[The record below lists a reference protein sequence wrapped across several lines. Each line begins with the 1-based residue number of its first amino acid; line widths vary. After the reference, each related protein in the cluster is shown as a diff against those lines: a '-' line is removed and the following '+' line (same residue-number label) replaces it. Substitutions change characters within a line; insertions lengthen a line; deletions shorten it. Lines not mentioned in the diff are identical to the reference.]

1 MPDNTP
7 KNLMENLDHTMTV
20 HGRSGSVEV
29 VVGSMFSGKT
39 EELIRLL
46 RRAQYA
52 RQAIQVFKP
61 RIDNRY
67 SIDHVA
73 SHDRSMFPS
82 TVIETAAE
90 IYHHL
95 KAETKVIGIDE
106 GQFFDD
112 ELIDVVNELAD
123 RGLRVI
129 VAGLDMNWKGEPF
142 HPMPALMAIAE
153 TVKKLRAVC
162 VACGAPASRTQRLI
176 DNSDE
181 VLVGERAAYES
192 RCRQCFDPELSF
204 HEIGARNVKMLDAVL
219 EN

>member
-142 HPMPALMAIAE
+142 HPMPALM
-153 TVKKLRAVC
+153 R
-162 VACGAPASRTQRLI
+162 RLWRPGI
-176 DNSDE
+176 SH
-181 VLVGERAAYES
+181 AA
-192 RCRQCFDPELSF
+192 F
-204 HEIGARNVKMLDAVL
+204 N
-219 EN
+219 